1 MAGHCGSGPYCV
13 LDWLWV
19 AVLQWFQSGLSHCV
33 YLLLLL
39 FLLSTWQACAPS
51 GPMPVPLSGPLLPR
65 FVQDPFLCTFMCCPM
80 PLFPCSP
87 SPPLLTASKPCPLPS
102 VPLLS
107 HCRTQCICPQCFSF
121 QFSSQSW
128 AISPQLCPLGLW
140 QWAADSRCSVC
151 TVGGCAVSAVGCLT
165 GCAHLVMATVLIC
178 R

>member
-1 MAGHCGSGPYCV
+1 MVPVWPLSLCVLASASLSAFNMAGLCSIRA
-13 LDWLWV
+13 D
-19 AVLQWFQSGLSHCV
+19 
-33 YLLLLL
+33 
-39 FLLSTWQACAPS
+39 ACS
-51 GPMPVPLSGPLLPR
+51 LSGPLLPR

-102 VPLLS
+102 VPQLS

-165 GCAHLVMATVLIC
+165 GCTHLVMATVLIC

>member
-13 LDWLWV
+13 LDRLWV
-19 AVLQWFQSGLSHCV
+19 AVLQCFQSGLSHCV

-51 GPMPVPLSGPLLPR
+51 GPMPVPYLDHSFPGLYRTLSFARSCAAPCH
-65 FVQDPFLCTFMCCPM
+65 F
-80 PLFPCSP
+80 FPCSP

-102 VPLLS
+102 VPQLS

>member
-13 LDWLWV
+13 LDRLWV

-51 GPMPVPLSGPLLPR
+51 GPMPVPYLDHSFPGLYRTLSFARSCAAPCH
-65 FVQDPFLCTFMCCPM
+65 F
-80 PLFPCSP
+80 FPCSP

-102 VPLLS
+102 VPQLS

-165 GCAHLVMATVLIC
+165 GCTHLVMATVLIC